1 MSSNISI
8 MFPFTGFAKH
18 FGYDWEGD
26 FTILKLLSLCSSLV
40 ARPNIYI
47 SFHID
52 NLEC

>member
-1 MSSNISI
+1 

-26 FTILKLLSLCSSLV
+26 VTILKLLSLCSSFV

-47 SFHID
+47 SVHID